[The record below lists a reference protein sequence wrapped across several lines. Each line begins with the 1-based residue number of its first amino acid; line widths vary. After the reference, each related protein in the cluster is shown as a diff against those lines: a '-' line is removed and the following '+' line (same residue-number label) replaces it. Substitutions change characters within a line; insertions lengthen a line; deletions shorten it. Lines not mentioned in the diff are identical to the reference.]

1 MSRFINKKTILTLLS
16 IAFVFL
22 FIPKYAHA
30 GIFDITG
37 GILDFV
43 TVGFRTIM
51 EIIVLPIAAAVFSL
65 TGQILDAA
73 IQFSLHTAYIFSLSP
88 AINLGWT
95 IVRDIANIIFIF
107 VLIYISLGTII
118 KGTAGF
124 KTKDLLTKVIIA
136 AILINFSLFF
146 TKVVIDVSNIF
157 GNWMY
162 GGIVNTLDANKKG
175 TKSPT
180 ITDLINARMGI
191 IQFWTGG
198 SNATSNQTAKNVYT
212 NAENSYV
219 GQFIRLAVVLIATYI
234 FAYCAIM
241 FFARA
246 ITLLFLMVFS
256 PIGFL
261 GGVLPQLKKYSG
273 QWRDELTSAAVFP
286 VAFLLLLYISL
297 QFINSLQKLT
307 VNFGDSKIAIYFQYF
322 MIIFLLNATLK
333 LAKENSGEMGKALG
347 GLADG
352 LAKTLVNTGI
362 SVGAGG
368 VGLLARSGMAAAF
381 AEKGKGGSTFK
392 ETLRSGIPIWKET
405 GNWREKSKDMLK
417 KGSWDLRNAKIP
429 GIGKENFGSV
439 LSTVTGVDVKAR
451 TAKEINDEKKEFDEG
466 LKTEKLEVK
475 LLGEIKDIEKAKA
488 DISNGNMSDE
498 TRDAIIKQANDKLA
512 KGEINDIEH
521 GQRIA
526 NAKARNLA
534 SAHTLIDETE
544 SSMRGSIDT
553 ISNKQLEKL
562 TKGIRNNSTF
572 ISHLKA
578 NHVDHLTDKSEL
590 NDSEKSKIKGI
601 RIKPLKDAIA
611 GGNVSDVKT
620 ELDKLGTS
628 EVSDLGAKT
637 LSQPLVA
644 TNLSA
649 AILREVLRDRSVTAG
664 ERLKIRDAIANTG
677 VVANP
682 NGSILEKAAHWLEDD
697 REGKTF

>member
-1 MSRFINKKTILTLLS
+1 MSRLINKKTILTLLS
-16 IAFVFL
+16 VAFVFL

-30 GIFDITG
+30 NIFDITG

-162 GGIVNTLDANKKG
+162 GGIVTTLDANKKG
-175 TKSPT
+175 TKAPT

-261 GGVLPQLKKYSG
+261 GGILPQLKKYSG
-273 QWRDELTSAAVFP
+273 QWRDELTSAAIFP

-352 LAKTLVNTGI
+352 LAKTIVNAGV

-381 AEKGKGGSTFK
+381 AEKGKGGATFK
-392 ETLRSGIPIWKET
+392 ETFRSGIPIWKET
-405 GNWREKSKDMLK
+405 GNWREKGKDILK

-429 GIGKENFGSV
+429 GIGKENFGSM
-439 LSTVTGVDVKAR
+439 LSTVTGVDVNAR
-451 TAKEINDEKKEFDEG
+451 SAKEINDEKKEFDEG

-526 NAKARNLA
+526 SANARNLA
-534 SAHTLIDETE
+534 SAHTMIDETE

-590 NDSEKSKIKGI
+590 NDSEKTKIKGI

-611 GGNVSDVKT
+611 GGNVLDVKT

-644 TNLSA
+644 PNLSA

-664 ERLKIRDAIANTG
+664 ERLKIRDAIAKTG
-677 VVANP
+677 VVADP
-682 NGSILEKAAHWLEDD
+682 NGSILEKAAHWLADD

>member
-1 MSRFINKKTILTLLS
+1 
-16 IAFVFL
+16 
-22 FIPKYAHA
+22 
-30 GIFDITG
+30 
-37 GILDFV
+37 
-43 TVGFRTIM
+43 
-51 EIIVLPIAAAVFSL
+51 
-65 TGQILDAA
+65 
-73 IQFSLHTAYIFSLSP
+73 
-88 AINLGWT
+88 
-95 IVRDIANIIFIF
+95 
-107 VLIYISLGTII
+107 
-118 KGTAGF
+118 
-124 KTKDLLTKVIIA
+124 
-136 AILINFSLFF
+136 
-146 TKVVIDVSNIF
+146 
-157 GNWMY
+157 MY
-162 GGIVNTLDANKKG
+162 GGIVTTLDANKKG
-175 TKSPT
+175 TKAPT

-261 GGVLPQLKKYSG
+261 GGILPQLKKYSG
-273 QWRDELTSAAVFP
+273 QWRDELTSAAIFP

-352 LAKTLVNTGI
+352 LAKTIVNAGV

-381 AEKGKGGSTFK
+381 AEKGKGGATFK
-392 ETLRSGIPIWKET
+392 ETFRSGIPIWKET
-405 GNWREKSKDMLK
+405 GNWREKGKDILK

-429 GIGKENFGSV
+429 GIGKENFGSM
-439 LSTVTGVDVKAR
+439 LSTVTGVDVNAR
-451 TAKEINDEKKEFDEG
+451 SAKEINDEKKEFDEG

-526 NAKARNLA
+526 SANARNLA
-534 SAHTLIDETE
+534 SAHTMIDETE

-590 NDSEKSKIKGI
+590 NDSEKTKIKGI

-611 GGNVSDVKT
+611 GGNVLDVKT

-644 TNLSA
+644 PNLSA

-664 ERLKIRDAIANTG
+664 ERLKIRDAIAKTG
-677 VVANP
+677 VVADP
-682 NGSILEKAAHWLEDD
+682 NGSILEKAAHWLADD